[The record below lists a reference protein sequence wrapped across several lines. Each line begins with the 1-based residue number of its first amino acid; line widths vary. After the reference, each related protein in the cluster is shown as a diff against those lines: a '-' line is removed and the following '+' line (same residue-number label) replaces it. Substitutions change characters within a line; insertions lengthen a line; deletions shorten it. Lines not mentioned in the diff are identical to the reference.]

1 MSATNAPQ
9 GFLPVFHPSGQIV
22 ANAYTPTV
30 ATNAAIYK
38 GDPVTLTGATSVA
51 IIAVGTAGSPGVV
64 GGVFAG
70 CEYTNS
76 DGKPVYSPYWP
87 GSTSG
92 ATNITFWIWDDLNI
106 VYEVQGAGSVAITA
120 IGDSADYTYA
130 AGSSYTGVSAS
141 YLATG
146 SLAGAATAKQFR
158 IIGLGQQ
165 VDNAWGDSYTVVKV
179 QIAQNPRF
187 TPVNSI

>member
-9 GFLPVFHPSGQIV
+9 GFIPVYHPSGQIV
-22 ANAYTPTV
+22 ANLYEPTV

-38 GDPVTLTGATSVA
+38 GDPVVLTGATSVCT
-51 IIAVGTAGSPGVV
+51 IAVGSGGSPGLVS
-64 GGVFAG
+64 GVFAG
-70 CEYTNS
+70 CEYINA

-87 GSTSG
+87 GSTTG
-92 ATNITFWIWDDLNI
+92 ATGIKYWIYDDLNI
-106 VYEVQGAGSVAITA
+106 VYEVQGDGSVANTA
-120 IGDSADYTYA
+120 IGDSANFTAA
-130 AGSSYTGVSAS
+130 AGSTYTGVTAS
-141 YLATG
+141 VLQTS

-165 VDNAWGDSYTVVKV
+165 VDNAWGDSYTVVRV
-179 QIAQNPRF
+179 QIAQNQRF